1 MENKE
6 LNELKMML
14 KKIESMELS
23 SKKDASN
30 IKSAMM
36 NLLKKIAIKYQTLSL
51 EKQNNDINSVIPEI
65 VSVFAKIQ
73 GIDIV
78 CMMGNVLEPSVK
90 VSNNQIT
97 DVNHATNNA
106 METINMF
113 NELNEDNICDNKF
126 FTSHANV
133 IVLKK

>member
-6 LNELKMML
+6 LNELEMMI
-14 KKIESMELS
+14 KEIESMNLS
-23 SKKDASN
+23 SKKDALN
-30 IKSAMM
+30 VKSAMM

-51 EKQNNDINSVIPEI
+51 EKQNNDINSIMPEI

-78 CMMGNVLEPSVK
+78 CMMGNVQEPSVK

-97 DVNHATNNA
+97 DVNHATDNA
-106 METINMF
+106 MATINNF
-113 NELNEDNICDNKF
+113 NELEGNVCDNNF
-126 FTSHANV
+126 FTSTANA
-133 IVLKK
+133 ILIKK

>member
-73 GIDIV
+73 GLSHFQDLGSKLVSCLTFPV
-78 CMMGNVLEPSVK
+78 CDMADECFK
-90 VSNNQIT
+90 
-97 DVNHATNNA
+97 
-106 METINMF
+106 
-113 NELNEDNICDNKF
+113 CY
-126 FTSHANV
+126 
-133 IVLKK
+133 

>member
-6 LNELKMML
+6 LNELEMMI
-14 KKIESMELS
+14 KEIESMNLS
-23 SKKDASN
+23 SKKDALN

-51 EKQNNDINSVIPEI
+51 EKQNNDINSIMPEI

-78 CMMGNVLEPSVK
+78 CMMGNVIEPSVK

-97 DVNHATNNA
+97 DVNHATDNA
-106 METINMF
+106 MATINNF
-113 NELNEDNICDNKF
+113 NELEGNVCDNNF
-126 FTSHANV
+126 FTSTANT
-133 IVLKK
+133 ILIKK